1 MLARQIQPIEA
12 VDSALRNRRW
22 IPYAIVA
29 VATAI
34 VLGISPAWLISDE
47 SLKTL
52 IALAL
57 LIGPLCVVL
66 AVAKSHALPAKDIA
80 FRLGLVIWWYLLIS
94 DALFDRISDV
104 QGTYAGAYSVEA
116 YGQGITWVAVLIA
129 LLLISFTAPG
139 YLRELFSGPYKWAS
153 LFALSCLAAAAYSP
167 SPAYSLGWWFKL
179 AVILLTLRLCVS
191 GMNTIDHIRNFLW
204 ASLLGLI
211 CAVLLPLS
219 RAFSDPLTLF
229 EGVGGRLN
237 ADPVVI
243 SVTSSCILIVALT
256 LNALRRHL
264 YLSLIVIGSVLVMFL
279 SMGKTGIIA
288 GVVSAT
294 VFFLFQRRIVSV
306 LVLMVCVALVGAVV
320 IATVTPV
327 GYYFLNYNGAG
338 TLTGRTEIWKMALPE
353 ILNKPIFGHGYL
365 STKFMWLNLTGP
377 FAEVGHLH
385 NGFLETLYN
394 NGLVG
399 LALLLTMHL
408 AILGN
413 LLFARR
419 VMGAPAKGALGPSV
433 MTVLVVGGFALY
445 LDLLINGMFTVAF
458 GGRPTVHFMMFL
470 GVLGWSTALRVLAT
484 RVQNRILVTAPAA
497 APVSRPFSVPVAARP
512 GTMRNPSLG

>member
-1 MLARQIQPIEA
+1 MHPVELVGPA
-12 VDSALRNRRW
+12 VRDRRW

-29 VATAI
+29 VATA
-34 VLGISPAWLISDE
+34 LGLGLAPTWLISNE

-52 IALAL
+52 IALAML
-57 LIGPLCVVL
+57 VGPLCIVL
-66 AVAKSHALPAKDIA
+66 AVAKSHALSAKEAA

-104 QGTYAGAYSVEA
+104 QGTYQGAYSIEA
-116 YGQGITWVAVLIA
+116 YGQGITWLAVLIV
-129 LLLISFTAPG
+129 LVVISLAAPG

-167 SPAYSLGWWFKL
+167 SPSYSLGWWFKL

-191 GMNTIDHIRNFLW
+191 GMHTIDQIRSFLW
-204 ASLLGLI
+204 TSLWGLV

-256 LNALRRHL
+256 LNALRRHI
-264 YLSLIVIGSVLVMFL
+264 YLNLVVIGSVLVMFL

-288 GVVSAT
+288 GIVSAM
-294 VFFLFQRRIVSV
+294 VFFLFQRRIVSGVV
-306 LVLMVCVALVGAVV
+306 LIICVALVGAIV

-327 GYYFLNYNGAG
+327 GYYFLNYNGVG

-353 ILNKPIFGHGYL
+353 ILQKPIFGHGYL

-399 LALLLTMHL
+399 MILLLTMHL

-413 LLFARR
+413 LWFARR
-419 VMGAPAKGALGPSV
+419 IIGAPVKGATGPSV
-433 MTVLVVGGFALY
+433 MTVLIVGSFALY

-470 GVLGWSTALRVLAT
+470 GVLGWSTALRSLAA
-484 RVQNRILVTAPAA
+484 RVQNRILVASSAQASIPRPFPV
-497 APVSRPFSVPVAARP
+497 PVSTRP
-512 GTMRNPSLG
+512 GVMRNPSLG